1 MNTPEQ
7 ENVNYFEVDSAR
19 KNQLQDVNN
28 SQFFQKNP
36 DSGNLDKIRDILVGP
51 QMRDY
56 EKRFVRLEERL
67 VKECGNLREDTRKR
81 LDYLENYIKTEV
93 DSLIERLKTEQTQ
106 RDDAVNELD
115 QELKN
120 LIKTLERKIT
130 QLDEQTSLN
139 QRELRQQILEQSKNL
154 NNDIEQKHDELL
166 TVLERE
172 AKELRTGKT
181 DRSTLAALF
190 AELAVRLNN
199 ESEISGHS

>member
-7 ENVNYFEVDSAR
+7 ENVNYFEVEPAR

-28 SQFFQKNP
+28 SQFFHKNP

-93 DSLIERLKTEQTQ
+93 DSFIDRLTTEQTQ
-106 RDDAVNELD
+106 RDNAVNELA

-130 QLDEQTSLN
+130 QLDEQTSQN

-190 AELAVRLNN
+190 AELAVRLNH
-199 ESEISGHS
+199 ESEISGYS